1 MQQFPHQYSV
11 SASAHTDGDV
21 SLTAAGLDKLESA
34 PPAEFGGPG
43 DKWSP
48 ESLLVAAVADCF
60 ILSFKAIAK
69 ASRFDW
75 LTLECSANGILD
87 RVDGG
92 MRFTGFE
99 IQAQLELASGNQRDK
114 ADRLLQKAEKTC
126 LITNSLIA
134 DSHLTVSV
142 SARE

>member
-1 MQQFPHQYSV
+1 MQQLPHHYSV
-11 SASAHTDGDV
+11 SASANPDSDV
-21 SLTAAGLDKLESA
+21 NLSATGLDSMDSA

-60 ILSFKAIAK
+60 ILSFKAIAR

-75 LTLECSANGILD
+75 LSLECSANGKLD
-87 RVDGG
+87 RAEGG

-99 IQAQLELASGNQRDK
+99 IHAELEITSGDQRDK
-114 ADRLLQKAEKTC
+114 AERLLEKAEKTC

-134 DSHLTVSV
+134 ASQLTMTI
-142 SARE
+142 ATRD